1 METNLPIDRRNLL
14 VLAGTGLAA
23 AALATEDAAAA
34 QLGQGTPNVHGDWV
48 NPATNLVCGIV
59 QAGSMVILI
68 NENGDTATGLFQG
81 LRLSVLRGWN
91 VNGLTGVVTNNAQV
105 LRFSNGSQ
113 WQKV

>member
-1 METNLPIDRRNLL
+1 METTSPLDRRNLL
-14 VLAGTGLAA
+14 ALAGTGLAA
-23 AALATEDAAAA
+23 AALATDDAAAA
-34 QLGQGTPNVHGDWV
+34 QLGQGTPVVHGEWF
-48 NPATNLVCGIV
+48 NTANNAVCGIV

-81 LRLSVLRGWN
+81 LRLSVMRGWN
-91 VNGLTGVVTNNAQV
+91 VNGLTGVVLGNGQV